1 MNGWFNP
8 DNWIDLVSQLM
19 LVVGGLCIAIV
30 PSWFAARSHKFI
42 KEVSDS
48 VNQRPTSLRDDL
60 DKAITGVETL
70 GHDVRGLRQ
79 DVTAMDDMRRQ
90 QIADLRAEL
99 DHRTGRRK
107 P

>member
-1 MNGWFNP
+1 
-8 DNWIDLVSQLM
+8 
-19 LVVGGLCIAIV
+19 
-30 PSWFAARSHKFI
+30 
-42 KEVSDS
+42 
-48 VNQRPTSLRDDL
+48 LRDDL